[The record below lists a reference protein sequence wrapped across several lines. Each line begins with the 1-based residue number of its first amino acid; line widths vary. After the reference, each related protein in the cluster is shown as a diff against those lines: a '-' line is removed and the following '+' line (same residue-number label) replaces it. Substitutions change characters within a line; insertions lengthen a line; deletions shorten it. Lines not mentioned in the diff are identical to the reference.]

1 LLGAGGFASVW
12 ELGSDRVIKIA
23 HASHDLSKARIAREA
38 EAMRAVGAP
47 GVPQIHDSGVLAD
60 GRAWIVMQRVVG
72 ATLSDVTADGGLRT
86 RENVAI
92 GLSILD
98 ALERVHAAKFVH
110 RDIKPDNLVRRS
122 DGSVVILDLGL
133 ARRMPTDPD
142 DPTRANV
149 QVGSLEYMP
158 PEQLA
163 DSAAVDERSDIY
175 AFGCV
180 LYELCAGRPPFVG
193 DAQVL
198 ERSHTAL
205 RPPRLNAIVNVPA
218 AVDALVNDCLAKDPA
233 RRPAN
238 VAEVRE
244 RLAVSRD
251 ERTPPQ
257 MSRSMSVIREGKQ
270 PVVLL
275 WAELPKVDRALLGML
290 TGRRLVVV
298 SQRGRKVLAAV
309 LGGEHSD
316 PAAIALGAAR
326 DLAAAGARV
335 GLHLEALKVTQSGGT
350 TTLHGAPV
358 EKPESW
364 LPTGDWSGVVLTAAL
379 ASVTQAPTRALE
391 SLGPQFRALTDDK
404 EEIELVGR
412 EALLVDLMGDAAV
425 ALHGLPHS
433 GTEAVKGSA
442 RSKRGSSI
450 SSMRG
455 PRGPGFALLVG
466 DAGVGK
472 TAFVRELARRMREL
486 GVRVHAGT
494 VPAPGTGK
502 TSASAVADL
511 IVSATPAGPGKSAVR
526 AIGDA
531 LRAAAREQPTA
542 ILLDDLHYADSDLL
556 DALEYATLGGESLPL
571 WILGVASPR
580 IEARRPSFGSRAER
594 RRRDVLPA
602 LDEDSAVALTA
613 ALLRPAEY
621 PPLRALRR
629 LAGIAHGNPLHLVM
643 LAREIHQRGAIR
655 ERAGAQYFLDTST
668 LDELSPA
675 ALGPWLAARE
685 LTGLGPELVALARVC
700 AVLGGEMMRDELI
713 AVVEAVERAGGAT
726 TNMDVDVGLRELVA
740 AGILSETGDGYV
752 FRQALVE
759 EGIYATTNEDE
770 QLTVHRA
777 ALDQWRGAVDSPIV
791 ADRIA
796 RHAEAANE
804 QAIAALAFATL
815 GTHALRDQRFL
826 DADRAWS
833 GTLRH
838 DSTRSARRAQALIG
852 RAQARYRLQRMHDAL
867 IDLEEAAAIAA
878 ELGDIPLEVEAL
890 IEQGIVLDFIEG
902 IAGDFARS
910 KEVAQRARARLG
922 DHASAHPGLALDLDL
937 ADARTLFREQKFA
950 EGAPILREVLA
961 KARAMGRHETAT
973 IAALCLGPM
982 LSDLRELDEA
992 EQVFGEMIADCVAR
1006 GDRWHLAAAYGN
1018 RAWLWSARGEIDR
1031 TEDDLTAVIQLAR
1044 ESGQAHFERV
1054 AAHNLAEHKLWRA
1067 QLEDAI
1073 NLARR
1078 GLALQTQAAEGST
1091 RPDRMLLARV
1101 LAARDEL
1108 AELAD
1113 VLATFEKEDDLADE
1127 EQVALSIL
1135 RAIANGDL
1143 AALAA
1148 AVTGLDG
1155 VFAQMRLELA
1165 ALASRRVAL
1174 PPELRQGLI
1183 ELAKADPLWTSRIGE
1198 L

>member
-1 LLGAGGFASVW
+1 
-12 ELGSDRVIKIA
+12 
-23 HASHDLSKARIAREA
+23 
-38 EAMRAVGAP
+38 
-47 GVPQIHDSGVLAD
+47 AD
-60 GRAWIVMQRVVG
+60 G
-72 ATLSDVTADGGLRT
+72 
-86 RENVAI
+86 
-92 GLSILD
+92 SI
-98 ALERVHAAKFVH
+98 
-110 RDIKPDNLVRRS
+110 
-122 DGSVVILDLGL
+122 VILDLGL
-133 ARRMPTDPD
+133 ARKLPTDPD

-158 PEQLA
+158 PEQIA

-205 RPPRLNAIVNVPA
+205 RPPRLNAIVTVPA

-233 RRPAN
+233 RRPAS

-298 SQRGRKVLAAV
+298 SQRGRKILAAV

-316 PAAIALGAAR
+316 PAAIAIGAAR

-335 GLHLEALKVTQSGGT
+335 GLHLDALKVTQSGGT
-350 TTLHGAPV
+350 TTLHGEPI
-358 EKPESW
+358 EKPETW
-364 LPTGDWSGVVLTAAL
+364 LPSASWTGIVLTSAV
-379 ASVTQAPTRALE
+379 ASVTQAPTRAVE
-391 SLGPQFRALTDDK
+391 ELGPQFRALTDDK
-404 EEIELVGR
+404 EEIEIVGR

-425 ALHGLPHS
+425 ALHGLPRS
-433 GTEAVKGSA
+433 TTEAVSGGGRA
-442 RSKRGSSI
+442 RRGSSM
-450 SSMRG
+450 SGVVG

-472 TAFVRELARRMREL
+472 TAFVRELGRRMREL
-486 GVRVHAGT
+486 GVRVHVGS

-502 TSASAVADL
+502 PSASALADL
-511 IVSATPAGPGKSAVR
+511 IALPAGPSSVR
-526 AIGDA
+526 VIGDA
-531 LRAAAREQPTA
+531 LRTAAREQPTA
-542 ILLDDLHYADSDLL
+542 VLLDDLHLADTDLL
-556 DALEYATLGGESLPL
+556 DALEYATLGGESLAL
-571 WILGVASPR
+571 WVIGVASPR
-580 IEARRPSFGSRAER
+580 IDTRRPNLGARAER
-594 RRRDVLPA
+594 QRRDLLAP

-655 ERAGAQYFLDTST
+655 ERAGGQYFLDTSA

-685 LTGLGPELVALARVC
+685 LAGLGNELVAFARIC
-700 AVLGGEMMRDELI
+700 AVLGGEMLREELL

-726 TNMDVDVGLRELVA
+726 TTIDVDVGLRELVT
-740 AGILSETGDGYV
+740 AGILDHIEAGYV
-752 FRQALVE
+752 FRQPLVE

-770 QLTVHRA
+770 RLGIHRA
-777 ALDQWRGAVDSPIV
+777 ALDEWRGRVGSPAV
-791 ADRIA
+791 AERIA

-804 QAIAALAFATL
+804 HAIAALAFATL
-815 GTHALRDQRFL
+815 GRQALREQRFL
-826 DADRAWS
+826 DADTAWT
-833 GTLRH
+833 GALRH
-838 DSTRSARRAQALIG
+838 DDVRDANRAHALIG

-867 IDLEEAAAIAA
+867 IDLEEAAAIAS
-878 ELGDIPLEVEAL
+878 ELGDVPLEVEAL
-890 IEQGIVLDFIEG
+890 VEQGVVLDFIEG

-910 KEVAQRARARLG
+910 KELAVRARARLG
-922 DHASAHPGLALDLDL
+922 DLAATHPGLAIDLDL
-937 ADARTLFREQKFA
+937 ADARTLFREQKFT
-950 EGAPILREVLA
+950 EGAPLLREVLA

-973 IAALCLGPM
+973 IAALLLGPM

-992 EQVFGEMIADCVAR
+992 ERVFGEMIADCVAR
-1006 GDRWHLAAAYGN
+1006 ADRWHLAAAYGN

-1031 TEDDLTAVIQLAR
+1031 TEQDLNAVIQLAR

-1067 QLEDAI
+1067 QLDDALG
-1073 NLARR
+1073 LARR
-1078 GLALQTQAAEGST
+1078 GLSLQSQAAEGST

-1101 LAARDEL
+1101 FAARGEL
-1108 AELAD
+1108 AELSE
-1113 VLATFEKEDDLADE
+1113 VLATFDREDDLADE
-1127 EQVALSIL
+1127 ERVTIAIL
-1135 RAIANGDL
+1135 RAIAAGDRD
-1143 AALAA
+1143 ALAA
-1148 AVTGLDG
+1148 ALSGLDG

-1165 ALASRRVAL
+1165 SLAARQGAL

-1183 ELAKADPLWTSRIGE
+1183 ELAKTDPLWAARIGE